1 MTQTTEEDFE
11 FDPEAVEFQAKD
23 IAAEMVENMDVPED
37 KKQEAIEALEFGV
50 LATQIVLENVEE
62 GNPWEPFSLTQEF
75 AKMYVLF
82 QNAKAQN
89 EQ

>member
-37 KKQEAIEALEFGV
+37 KKQKAIEALEFGV

-75 AKMYVLF
+75 AKLYVLF
-82 QNAKAQN
+82 QIAKDQN